1 MLILITLAL
10 VTLLCLALKWTFLI
24 VVVVMAFSLLFKPLL
39 IISLLVIGGAIGAIL
54 YLRNK

>member
-1 MLILITLAL
+1 MLTLIAL
-10 VTLLCLALKWTFLI
+10 TIVALLCLALKWTFLI